1 MGRNCA
7 ADMKKS
13 GELFGA
19 GPGPWAL
26 MPYSRCMA
34 ALAAPLLPP
43 APAPSGGDAALEGSS
58 AAVITQGRG
67 ASALPGG
74 AGRPSGAP
82 HPTLTDAKGR
92 TEQGGATH
100 RRGGGAQTEPR
111 RPEGSTVPPPSASE
125 KPFAGQGRPGDCA
138 LGLGSVRAAGRR

>member
-1 MGRNCA
+1 
-7 ADMKKS
+7 MKKS

-26 MPYSRCMA
+26 MSYSRSKA

-43 APAPSGGDAALEGSS
+43 APAPSGGDTALEGSS

-74 AGRPSGAP
+74 AGRACGAP
-82 HPTLTDAKGR
+82 HPTLTDADGR
-92 TEQGGATH
+92 DRTG
-100 RRGGGAQTEPR
+100 RRHT
-111 RPEGSTVPPPSASE
+111 PP
-125 KPFAGQGRPGDCA
+125 GRGRPD
-138 LGLGSVRAAGRR
+138 